1 MTLPIADGAVSPVCS
16 MLRTKT
22 AFGGYIIDGD
32 ETQWQDGESS
42 TAVYWCL
49 KTMDTA
55 GPDDEFAHPDLCRAG
70 RSCYCGDET

>member
-1 MTLPIADGAVSPVCS
+1 MTLPVVDDSVSSVCA

-22 AFGGYIIDGD
+22 AFGTYVTDGD
-32 ETQWQDGESS
+32 DSEWQDGESN

-55 GPDDEFAHPDLCRAG
+55 GPDDAFAHPQSCRAG
-70 RSCYCGDET
+70 RACYCADE

>member
-1 MTLPIADGAVSPVCS
+1 

-22 AFGGYIIDGD
+22 AFGTYVTDGD
-32 ETQWQDGESS
+32 DTEWHEDGASN

-55 GPDDEFAHPDLCRAG
+55 GPDDGFAHPQSCRVG
-70 RSCYCGDET
+70 RACYRADE